1 MYTYC
6 VPYAPTV
13 MTMHRLK
20 SMQLAIVYA
29 KQKQPE
35 AIKKGHGQAK

>member
-1 MYTYC
+1 MCTYC

-20 SMQLAIVYA
+20 FIQLAIVYA
-29 KQKQPE
+29 KQKEPE
-35 AIKKGHGQAK
+35 AVKKGHSQAK